1 MEVSGPSGSSNNTS
15 GNNNQNNPQDSQQ
28 NRGIYPAIPVGTLLR
43 FYKRPEIQEAIVAV
57 AQQREVAVRFGNSG
71 FGKRPD
77 LLRYPNDVLELVKEG
92 GTSFHFSEELW
103 HNPLL
108 LRTGMNKHE
117 IEELRLGW
125 DLIIDIDCHIL
136 EYSAV
141 AAHLIVHALQYHG
154 IAAISCK
161 FSGNHGFHIGVP
173 FASFPE
179 RCLGSAT
186 KDLFPEAPR
195 RIARYLKDM
204 IALHLSKGLLKKDS
218 FETIQKKTGKSQ
230 EELLSKNRTFDP
242 FTILEI
248 DTLLLSHRHLFRS
261 PYSFNEKS
269 GLISVPINPK
279 RILDFQPAMAR
290 PDVVPLSKYSFLDSS
305 QTKPGEAYQLLVQAY
320 DHKPHI
326 EEFIEKE
333 MAERKKGKE
342 GFAVAFTEAQEAIPE
357 ELFPPCIQKLLQ
369 GLPDGRKR
377 AVFILVNFLQSAGW
391 SYETIEQRL
400 LAWNKCNKEPL
411 REVVIKGQIR
421 YHKANKK
428 KILPPNCDNPAYY
441 TALGVKCEEHI
452 CTRCKNP
459 INYAKRRMYLQEQPK
474 KKGRKK
480 ANREEK
486 KGNNSENDIPE

>member
-1 MEVSGPSGSSNNTS
+1 MELSESPTPQESND
-15 GNNNQNNPQDSQQ
+15 QHK
-28 NRGIYPAIPVGTLLR
+28 RVYPVIPVGTLLR
-43 FYKRPEIQEAIVAV
+43 FYKRPEIQEAIVAA
-57 AQQREVAVRFGNSG
+57 AQQREVAVRFGNAG

-77 LLRYPNDVLELVKEG
+77 ILRYPNDVLELVKEG
-92 GTSFHFSEELW
+92 ATSFHCSEELW

-108 LRTGMNKHE
+108 LQTGMNKHT
-117 IEELRLGW
+117 IEELRVGW
-125 DLIIDIDCHIL
+125 DLVIDIDCQIL

-141 AAHLIVHALQYHG
+141 AGHLIINALQYHG
-154 IAAISCK
+154 ITAISCK

-204 IALHLSKGLLKKDS
+204 IAPHLSKELLKKDS
-218 FETIQKKTGKSQ
+218 FETIQKKTGKPK
-230 EELLSKNRTFDP
+230 EELLNKRVFDP
-242 FTILEI
+242 FTILDI

-279 RILDFQPAMAR
+279 RILDFQPVMAR
-290 PDVVPLSKYSFLDSS
+290 PDVVPLSRYSFLDR
-305 QTKPGEAYQLLVQAY
+305 TPEKLGEATQLLVQAY
-320 DHKPHI
+320 DHKPQITEMI
-326 EEFIEKE
+326 ERRKEKE
-333 MAERKKGKE
+333 NS
-342 GFAVAFTEAQEAIPE
+342 FTFMESQEAIPE

-377 AVFILVNFLQSAGW
+377 AVFILVNFLQSVGW
-391 SYETIEQRL
+391 SYEKIEQRL
-400 LAWNKCNKEPL
+400 LAWNKCNNEPL

-441 TALGVKCEEHI
+441 TALGVKCEDRI

-459 INYAKRRMYLQEQPK
+459 VNYAKRRMYLQEQPK
-474 KKGRKK
+474 KRGRKK
-480 ANREEK
+480 STVDEPK
-486 KGNNSENDIPE
+486 PNNDVQELE